1 MREEFGFLL
10 RNPHSLPTGPG
21 PDRGRGRQAKSELEF
36 SLCLCLP
43 ESTCLEI
50 HNTTVDR
57 GASIPDILF
66 DKIYI

>member
-10 RNPHSLPTGPG
+10 RNPHSLPTG
-21 PDRGRGRQAKSELEF
+21 RQAKSELEF
-36 SLCLCLP
+36 SFCLRLP